1 MKQKRL
7 SREFAFQFLY
17 QRDAN
22 GLLREGVSGEIAE
35 KDFERFLETV
45 EEKTPFDRKFAVDLA
60 SGICEK
66 INEINCEIENCSEN
80 WKISRMSAV
89 DVNIMRVAVYELL
102 YMCDIDK
109 AVSINEAIEIA
120 AKYGTEKSGAF
131 INGILDKIRTE
142 TNTANA

>member
-1 MKQKRL
+1 MKKRRL

-22 GLLREGVSGEIAE
+22 GLLHEEVSREITE
-35 KDFERFLETV
+35 KDFERFVEAS
-45 EEKTPFDRKFAVDLA
+45 EEKNPSDKKFAVDIA

-66 INEINCEIENCSEN
+66 INEIDSRIENCSDN

-89 DVNIMRVAVYELL
+89 DINIMRVAVYELL
-102 YMCDIDK
+102 YMRDIDK

-120 AKYGTEKSGAF
+120 TKYGTEESGTF
-131 INGILDKIRTE
+131 INGILDKIQTE
-142 TNTANA
+142 ATTSNA